1 MLVTSHLASYLAV
14 ELDGQHESCGVP
26 SLGHQLLDQ
35 LGGGGRVDSA
45 FDSCLNDTGSNP
57 AEAGHFVIT
66 VG

>member
-1 MLVTSHLASYLAV
+1 M